1 MIDNILNFDF
11 KAGVLTDELKLFLIE
26 KVFNLLTFHGFNV
39 NKDDIDIQQN
49 NYQLKT
55 VFNDTS
61 RTFYLRVKDQKT
73 GLLAF
78 VKNIKNKSL
87 LIDLNIE
94 IFHDFIEKNKSI
106 YFNDKEKKHLV
117 RLTECE
123 CLSVNGKCER
133 LIHYAFKKSDSIVK
147 DGTIAGF
154 LISSHQ
160 SKNFEKNSISFSL
173 NDDREIVAIHGIDN
187 YPDNEFLLGGIVY
200 EKIIL
205 SLYRKVYPEAFKTI
219 LPEFSLRYFSEHK
232 ENFNETLVLLNALII

>member
-49 NYQLKT
+49 DYQLKT
-55 VFNDTS
+55 VFNDTL
-61 RTFYLRVKDQKT
+61 RTFYLRVKGQKT
-73 GLLAF
+73 GLLEF
-78 VKNIKNKSL
+78 VKNIKNNSL

-106 YFNDKEKKHLV
+106 YFNDKEKKHLA
-117 RLTECE
+117 RLTEC
-123 CLSVNGKCER
+123 LRINGKCER
-133 LIHYAFKKSDSIVK
+133 FIHYAFKKSDSIVK

-154 LISSHQ
+154 LISNHQ
-160 SKNFEKNSISFSL
+160 SHDFKKHSISFSL
-173 NDDREIVAIHGIDN
+173 NDDREIVAIQGIDN
-187 YPDNEFLLGGIVY
+187 YPDNECLLGGIVY

-205 SLYRKVYPEAFKTI
+205 SLYRKVYPDAFKTI
-219 LPEFSLRYFSEHK
+219 LPQFSLRYFSEHK
-232 ENFNETLVLLNALII
+232 ENFNEILVLLNALII